1 MISNRARLLKP
12 SPTLAMANR
21 ARELSAKGVDVISL
35 TVGEPDWATLQ
46 SASEAGIASIQK
58 GQTKYTAAHGIPELR
73 KALKPWIK
81 EETGIEYSESDI
93 CVGAGAKFVVAALMQ
108 MCVDPGDE
116 VLIPSPY
123 WVSYPVMAELAGGVP
138 KVIECGPEVQFRL
151 TADLLEKSITPKSKV
166 LVLCSPSNPTGLAYS
181 EGELR
186 EIAQVLAKHPKL
198 IVISDDIY
206 NRLMFSGQKIAP
218 HLLKV
223 EPSLK
228 DRTIVVNGAS
238 KAFSMTGWR
247 IGWCAGPTQIM
258 KPLADY
264 FSQTTSN
271 PANASQYAAL
281 AAIEKGQP
289 ELQKAVE
296 DLRARLKQNMP
307 ALRQVPGLEVIEPH
321 GAFYFWTDVSSWFGK
336 THKPS
341 GKKIVGSKDVAEL
354 LLDQAHVATVPGNE
368 FGCEGFLRLS
378 FAIKGERFLQAVDRL
393 KKFASELA

>member
-21 ARELSAKGVDVISL
+21 ARELAVKGLDVISL
-35 TVGEPDWATLQ
+35 TVGEPDWATLP
-46 SASEAGIASIQK
+46 SAAEAGIAAIQK

-81 EETGIEYSESDI
+81 EETGIEYPEAEI
-93 CVGAGAKFVVAALMQ
+93 CVGSGAKFVIAALFQ
-108 MCVDPGDE
+108 MCLDPGDE

-138 KVIECGPEVQFRL
+138 KIIECGASVHFRL
-151 TADLLEKSITPKSKV
+151 TGELLEKAITAKTKA
-166 LVLCSPSNPTGLAYS
+166 LVICSPSNPTGLAYS
-181 EGELR
+181 ETELR
-186 EIAQVLAKHPKL
+186 DLARVLAKYPKVL
-198 IVISDDIY
+198 VISDDIY
-206 NRLMFSGQKIAP
+206 NRLNLNGQKIAP

-223 EPSLK
+223 DPSLK
-228 DRTIVVNGAS
+228 DRTVVVNGAS

-247 IGWCAGPTQIM
+247 IGWCAGPTALM

-271 PANASQYAAL
+271 PASMSQYATL
-281 AAIEKGQP
+281 AAIEKGQG

-296 DLRARLKQNMP
+296 ELRARFKQNLP
-307 ALRQVPGLEVIEPH
+307 LLRSVPGVEVVEPN
-321 GAFYFWTDVSSWFGK
+321 GAFYFWTNVSSWFGK

-341 GKKIVGSKDVAEL
+341 GKKITGSKDVADA
-354 LLDQAHVATVPGNE
+354 LLDSAHIATVPGVE
-368 FGCEGFLRLS
+368 FGTEGFLRLS
-378 FAIKGERFLQAVDRL
+378 FAVKSERFAQAVDRM
-393 KKFASELA
+393 KKFATELG